1 MDTKDSN
8 DAQLHKVA
16 IDGNLEEAR
25 TLILNGAN
33 IEAHCFRLET
43 SLHKAAFNG
52 NLEIVEFLIQ
62 KGANV
67 KDALHFAASK
77 PIAEI
82 LFKHGVGLE
91 VKRDSIQQT
100 PLHNT
105 VADGFTE
112 NV

>member
-1 MDTKDSN
+1 MDEKDLHETP
-8 DAQLHKVA
+8 LHKAA

-62 KGANV
+62 NC
-67 KDALHFAASK
+67 
-77 PIAEI
+77 
-82 LFKHGVGLE
+82 
-91 VKRDSIQQT
+91 
-100 PLHNT
+100 
-105 VADGFTE
+105 ADGFTE
-112 NV
+112 TV

>member
-8 DAQLHKVA
+8 DALLHKVA

-62 KGANV
+62 KC
-67 KDALHFAASK
+67 KRC
-77 PIAEI
+77 P
-82 LFKHGVGLE
+82 LFCFFKIDCRNIV
-91 VKRDSIQQT
+91 QT
-100 PLHNT
+100 RS
-105 VADGFTE
+105 GS
-112 NV
+112 